1 MKNRFVIR
9 RIRRFAFVAAG
20 LIAVVAAIPD
30 TTAAH
35 GYKLGEIS
43 VGHLWSPPG
52 GAGADGVPVY
62 GAILNRGKTTV
73 HLVGAATPRA
83 GQTRFRTKKGDAV
96 QWVKSIAFRPN
107 RPLALAA
114 WREHIWLSE
123 LKTTLKEGDS
133 FPLTLDFGE
142 AGRITVR
149 VVVESA
155 AGH

>member
-1 MKNRFVIR
+1 MS
-9 RIRRFAFVAAG
+9 IRRFAFVAAG
-20 LIAVVAAIPD
+20 MVAVVAAIPG

-35 GYKLGEIS
+35 SYKLGDIS

-52 GAGADGVPVY
+52 ASGADGMPVY

-83 GQTRFRTKKGDAV
+83 GQTRFRTRKGDAIR
-96 QWVKSIAFRPN
+96 WVKSIAFQPG

-114 WREHIWLSE
+114 WREHIWLSG
-123 LKTTLKEGDS
+123 LKTPLKEGDS
-133 FPLTLDFGE
+133 FPLTLDFGD
-142 AGRITVR
+142 AGRITVQ